1 MISNLLWCSGGGGG
15 GDDDDDDDLKMEIMM
30 KLMIHTRYR
39 HQGLKG
45 TAGAKRDTFI

>member
-30 KLMIHTRYR
+30 KLMIHTR
-39 HQGLKG
+39 
-45 TAGAKRDTFI
+45 